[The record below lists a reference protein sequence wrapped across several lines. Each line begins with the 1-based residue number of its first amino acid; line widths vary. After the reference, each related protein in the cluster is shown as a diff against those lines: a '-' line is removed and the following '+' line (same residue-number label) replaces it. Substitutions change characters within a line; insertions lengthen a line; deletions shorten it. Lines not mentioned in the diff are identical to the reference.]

1 MTALGAIALVLVVA
15 WVVIDPIGAAHMAA
29 NVAHQVG
36 VAATWLEHHFSH
48 HAKPS
53 LTGVSPLNDLKVQTP

>member
-1 MTALGAIALVLVVA
+1 MTVVGTIALILVIL
-15 WVVIDPIGAAHMAA
+15 WVVIDPVGAAHMAA

-48 HAKPS
+48 HKPG
-53 LTGVSPLNDLKVQTP
+53 LTGVSAPFDQKAGTP